1 MYLVYIIRYP
11 LCLLI
16 RGQFIL
22 LFQGTMVVLKVK
34 RHQQSFIFLFFPFH
48 FWNTPCKNRTKT
60 FILHP
65 VSSSSVIS
73 TSFFRSI
80 VFLFYL
86 LIFICSTPLFTSKV
100 TFFFLLDHNPK
111 FSFQLKPDGWLQK
124 KISKSANTFSQSTCK
139 NKKLK
144 TIKKH
149 VFEHN
154 IIYIA

>member
-16 RGQFIL
+16 WGQFIL
-22 LFQGTMVVLKVK
+22 LFQGTMVVLKVSGTN
-34 RHQQSFIFLFFPFH
+34 QSFIFLFFPFH

-60 FILHP
+60 FIIHP
-65 VSSSSVIS
+65 VNSSSGIS

-86 LIFICSTPLFTSKV
+86 LIFICSRPLFTSKV

-111 FSFQLKPDGWLQK
+111 FSFQLKPDGWLK
-124 KISKSANTFSQSTCK
+124 KKSANQQILSHRARAKIK
-139 NKKLK
+139 NKKQ
-144 TIKKH
+144 
-149 VFEHN
+149 
-154 IIYIA
+154 